1 MFISILFCFQ
11 LAVLEQS
18 VSENKHGRVQFVLC
32 LIILKSGSCLD
43 SSTQSVS
50 KIKTILELLFAVAV
64 ILALSRDLESGSK
77 IQRLDSQ

>member
-1 MFISILFCFQ
+1 MFILILFCFQ

-18 VSENKHGRVQFVLC
+18 VSENKHGRVVLC

>member
-1 MFISILFCFQ
+1 MFILILFCFQ

-50 KIKTILELLFAVAV
+50 KIKTILELFAVAV
-64 ILALSRDLESGSK
+64 ILAPSRDLESGSK